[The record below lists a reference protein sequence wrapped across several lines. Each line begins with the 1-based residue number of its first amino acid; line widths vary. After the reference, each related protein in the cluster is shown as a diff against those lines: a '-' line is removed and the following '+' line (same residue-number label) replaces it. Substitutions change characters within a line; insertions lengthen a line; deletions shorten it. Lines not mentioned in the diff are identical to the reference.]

1 MLGHLIQSSVSIA
14 VGLFMRTAQ
23 AGSADGAGQIDNQSY
38 AKGRSPNRS
47 YLRRSGFCDQQTVK
61 QHKDHT
67 LNRDEQ
73 RSQLRL

>member
-1 MLGHLIQSSVSIA
+1 LPQVCSCERRTLGPL
-14 VGLFMRTAQ
+14 TAK
-23 AGSADGAGQIDNQSY
+23 GRLHNQSY

-61 QHKDHT
+61 QYKDHT

-73 RSQLRL
+73 RSRLRIE